1 MTHTILPASMAEPP
15 PTATITSGEQAHLG
29 GTTAS
34 ALQGGVGLDIIEAVV
49 RDAHLVKL
57 SLDSAGVAI
66 LEQELVGH
74 DEGALLAHDAA
85 DFVERHRRGA
95 LLEVHLLGSAEP
107 QHVLAAL
114 RDGLD
119 VDQVLHP
126 NVLGD
131 GVAAPGA
138 AAQGQGRL
146 HAEVVQVTD
155 AALRGGGVD
164 DDAAGLHGVLEQGDL
179 LALGGVDV
187 ERRGVTRAAGEHE
200 VLGLVHCLLEV
211 LGMVHGEDGGELLV
225 AELFLLGV
233 GRGDL
238 GDQDLGLGGN
248 LDAGELGDLG
258 GSHAGNAVIESAVL
272 EHSLA
277 QGLELLAF
285 LDKVAAAAGE
295 LLFDLLV
302 DAIDDGHGL
311 LGGAD
316 HTVVERLGVNDG
328 VDSQLDVGSIVDD
341 DGGVACADAQ
351 CGLAGAVGGLDHARA
366 TGGQDDVDVGHD
378 LAGQIDG
385 RYVDPADD
393 LLGSTGLDGGVEH
406 ELGCGDSARRQQ
418 RGAGR

>member
-1 MTHTILPASMAEPP
+1 MTHMTLGRVHGRAAADGDDHIGL
-15 PTATITSGEQAHLG
+15 EQAHLG
-29 GTTAS
+29 GTAAS

-164 DDAAGLHGVLEQGDL
+164 DDAAGLHGVLE
-179 LALGGVDV
+179 
-187 ERRGVTRAAGEHE
+187 AGRSYRS
-200 VLGLVHCLLEV
+200 
-211 LGMVHGEDGGELLV
+211 
-225 AELFLLGV
+225 
-233 GRGDL
+233 GRG
-238 GDQDLGLGGN
+238 GRRATRCGPWPP
-248 LDAGELGDLG
+248 A
-258 GSHAGNAVIESAVL
+258 STRCSAL
-272 EHSLA
+272 STASWKSLA
-277 QGLELLAF
+277 WYM
-285 LDKVAAAAGE
+285 
-295 LLFDLLV
+295 
-302 DAIDDGHGL
+302 
-311 LGGAD
+311 
-316 HTVVERLGVNDG
+316 
-328 VDSQLDVGSIVDD
+328 
-341 DGGVACADAQ
+341 
-351 CGLAGAVGGLDHARA
+351 AR
-366 TGGQDDVDVGHD
+366 TGR
-378 LAGQIDG
+378 ASRG
-385 RYVDPADD
+385 RTLP
-393 LLGSTGLDGGVEH
+393 S
-406 ELGCGDSARRQQ
+406 
-418 RGAGR
+418 RGRSR